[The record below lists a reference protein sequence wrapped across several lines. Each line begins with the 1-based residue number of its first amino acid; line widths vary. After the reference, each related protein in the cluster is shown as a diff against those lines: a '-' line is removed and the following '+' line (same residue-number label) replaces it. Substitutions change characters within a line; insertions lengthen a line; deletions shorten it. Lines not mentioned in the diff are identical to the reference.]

1 VTPGVVVDGRWVVV
15 GVVVEAVAVDGSWP
29 AVVAMGTE
37 AVCGRWVVTIDPAVV
52 DALVVVVVV
61 ISDLAMQSLV

>member
-1 VTPGVVVDGRWVVV
+1 MTPGVVVDGRWVVV
-15 GVVVEAVAVDGSWP
+15 GVVAE
-29 AVVAMGTE
+29 AVVAIVAE
-37 AVCGRWVVTIDPAVV
+37 AVDESWVVTIDPADEVV